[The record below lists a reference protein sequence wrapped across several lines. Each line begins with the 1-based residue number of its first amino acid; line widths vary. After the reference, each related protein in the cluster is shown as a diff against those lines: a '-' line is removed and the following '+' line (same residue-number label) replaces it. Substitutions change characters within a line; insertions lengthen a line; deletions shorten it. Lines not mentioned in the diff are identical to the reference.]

1 MKKVFFSKKFALFY
15 EEIEPK
21 CKMNEEM
28 SLQTD
33 LEFQHKLNTKYN
45 VLMFR
50 TKIRGGRTF
59 AAQQKIREFKKLLL
73 KSKNCKN
80 QFPLD
85 LLNRKN

>member
-59 AAQQKIREFKKLLL
+59 AAQQKIREF
-73 KSKNCKN
+73 
-80 QFPLD
+80 
-85 LLNRKN
+85 

>member
-1 MKKVFFSKKFALFY
+1 
-15 EEIEPK
+15 
-21 CKMNEEM
+21 
-28 SLQTD
+28 
-33 LEFQHKLNTKYN
+33 
-45 VLMFR
+45 MFR

-85 LLNRKN
+85 HLNRKN